1 MLLGEKIHQLRK
13 QKGLSQEEL
22 AAQITVS
29 RQAVSKWELCESMPD
44 VENIVQLSRLF
55 CVSIDYLLNDE
66 LEAEAASAAA
76 RAGSV
81 KTLDK
86 AMIASLVIFLL
97 SIVAL
102 ASLALRA
109 ITPGFSSSQ
118 LVVGILMTLTG
129 TTSLV
134 LALVRIR
141 RKNNKT
147 R

>member
-1 MLLGEKIHQLRK
+1 MLLGEKIHWLRK

-66 LEAEAASAAA
+66 LEAEAAPATA
-76 RAGSV
+76 RGGSE
-81 KTLDK
+81 KTLGK
-86 AMIASLVIFLL
+86 AMIASLVIFIL
-97 SIVAL
+97 SIAAL
-102 ASLALRA
+102 AFLALRTV
-109 ITPGFSSSQ
+109 TPGSSSS
-118 LVVGILMTLTG
+118 LLIVGILMTLTG

-134 LALVRIR
+134 LALVKIR
-141 RKNNKT
+141 RKSKRN
-147 R
+147 